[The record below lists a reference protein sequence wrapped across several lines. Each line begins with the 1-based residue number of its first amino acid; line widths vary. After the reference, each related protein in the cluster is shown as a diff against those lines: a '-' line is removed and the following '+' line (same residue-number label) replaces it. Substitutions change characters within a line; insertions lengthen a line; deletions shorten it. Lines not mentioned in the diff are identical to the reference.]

1 MLSFYIEAAAVF
13 ISKPSEPTDVHE
25 LENITLVWT
34 YTLGGGIGS
43 AEFFNVTESGSTVTI
58 AQKFG
63 SGNTNVAPSFQERFR
78 ADISVSQAW
87 LTILTVQRSDQGVYR
102 FQLSDDNFGN
112 LQHDVNV
119 IVKCKW

>member
-1 MLSFYIEAAAVF
+1 MVSFHIEAAAVF
-13 ISKPSEPTDVHE
+13 DSKPSEPSGVQEFH
-25 LENITLVWT
+25 NITLVWT

-43 AEFFNVTESGSTVTI
+43 ASFSNSTGLGSLVVI

-78 ADISVSQAW
+78 ADVSVSQAW

-102 FQLSDDNFGN
+102 FRMEDDNFGS
-112 LQHDVNV
+112 LEDDVNLV
-119 IVKCKW
+119 VKCK

>member
-1 MLSFYIEAAAVF
+1 MVSFYIEAAAVF
-13 ISKPSEPTDVHE
+13 ISKPSEPTDVQE

-34 YTLGGGIGS
+34 YTLGGGISSAFFLNASNPGS
-43 AEFFNVTESGSTVTI
+43 PVAI

-63 SGNTNVAPSFQERFR
+63 SGNTNVAPSLQERFI

-102 FQLSDDNFGN
+102 FQLADDNFGN

-119 IVKCKW
+119 IVKCKR